1 MRVLT
6 GSVFVY
12 CMMSALSVVPALA
25 QSTAPA
31 PGPIPG
37 AGLLSFVAVG
47 LVGLGTAGLN
57 RLRRNRDK

>member
-6 GSVFVY
+6 GSVFVC
-12 CMMSALSVVPALA
+12 CMISALSVVPALA
-25 QSTAPA
+25 QTEPA

-47 LVGLGTAGLN
+47 LVGLGTAGLK
-57 RLRRNRDK
+57 RLRRSRDK